1 MPDAFQRAGTALLF
15 AVGTGMILLAVVVE
29 DRQAVAA
36 ALVGFGAAL
45 VSMSV
50 LLPRLV
56 GPVRISAKGFE
67 AELIAAV
74 QEQARARGLTPEAA
88 RTETDAWAG
97 WLEHLV
103 AAAASGRGSGVAGSR
118 APCSVSPSNTWK
130 GSAIAAQ
137 AEPNTS

>member
-1 MPDAFQRAGTALLF
+1 M
-15 AVGTGMILLAVVVE
+15 VLLAVLVE

-56 GPVRISAKGFE
+56 GPLKISAKGFE

-74 QEQARARGLTPEAA
+74 QEQARASGLSPAETQNVIETA

-97 WLEHLV
+97 WWSTSSRPPPPAQAPRL
-103 AAAASGRGSGVAGSR
+103 AAAVIRF
-118 APCSVSPSNTWK
+118 SVSPS
-130 GSAIAAQ
+130 S
-137 AEPNTS
+137 TSSENAVTACSEHERPGAGCVLW

>member
-1 MPDAFQRAGTALLF
+1 M
-15 AVGTGMILLAVVVE
+15 VLLAVLVE

-56 GPVRISAKGFE
+56 GPLKISAKGIE

-74 QEQARARGLTPEAA
+74 QEQARARGLSPEETQNLIETA

-97 WLEHLV
+97 WLEHVV
-103 AAAASGRGSGVAGSR
+103 ANAASGTGTDAGRGGDPILRLAKQYVERERSGGSR
-118 APCSVSPSNTWK
+118 
-130 GSAIAAQ
+130 
-137 AEPNTS
+137 

>member
-1 MPDAFQRAGTALLF
+1 M
-15 AVGTGMILLAVVVE
+15 VLLAVLVE

-56 GPVRISAKGFE
+56 GPLKISAKGFE

-74 QEQARARGLTPEAA
+74 QEQARASGLSPAETQNVIETA

-97 WLEHLV
+97 WLEHVL
-103 AAAASGRGSGVAGSR
+103 ATAASGTGAEAGRSSDPILRLAKQYVERERGDGLR
-118 APCSVSPSNTWK
+118 
-130 GSAIAAQ
+130 
-137 AEPNTS
+137 